1 MLQAAFEYQS
11 LIAELTAMD
20 AVNTSMYDSATALAE
35 AILMA
40 KRATRKTE
48 FILPENI
55 HWESRSVVE
64 NYIKWSGVTL
74 KSVPYSADT
83 GTIDINALKDLISK
97 DTAGVYIQNPN
108 FFGMYEPAVLELR
121 ELLGEKTMMVV
132 GCDLLSLGLIRS
144 PGDYGADIV
153 IGDAQ
158 RFGNPLNFGGPS
170 VGVFATKKEHIRRM
184 PGRIIGLSKDAD
196 GKRAFCM
203 TLQTR
208 EQHIRRDKA
217 TSNICTNQTLCAVSS
232 AVHITAL
239 GKSGFV
245 ELAKQNASAAKRLA
259 RDISDLAGFSA
270 PKFNGHYFN
279 EFVIEVPGDIAVL
292 SEKLYEA
299 GIQGGLVLKDRFPN
313 EEHSMLLAV
322 TETHKDED
330 FQRFVKALQDLSEG
344 GDAK

>member
-40 KRATRKTE
+40 KRATRKKE

-55 HWESRSVVE
+55 HWEVRSVVE
-64 NYIKWSGVTL
+64 NYIKWSGVEL
-74 KSVPYSADT
+74 KPVPYTADT
-83 GTIDINALKDLISK
+83 GTMDINALKDMLSK

-121 ELLGEKTMMVV
+121 EILGDKTMMVV

-153 IGDAQ
+153 VGDAQ
-158 RFGNPLNFGGPS
+158 AFGNPLNYGGPS
-170 VGVFATKKEHIRRM
+170 VGVFATRKEHIRRM
-184 PGRIIGLSKDAD
+184 PGRIIGLTRDAD
-196 GKRAFCM
+196 GKRGFCM

-232 AVHITAL
+232 AVHIAAL
-239 GKSGFV
+239 GKEGFV
-245 ELAKQNASAAKRLA
+245 ALAKQNASKAKQLA
-259 RDISDLAGFSA
+259 RELDGIDGFQA
-270 PKFNGHYFN
+270 PKFKGHFFN
-279 EFVIEVPGDIAVL
+279 EFVTDVPGDVHEL
-292 SEKLYEA
+292 NERLFER
-299 GIQGGLVLKDRFPN
+299 GIQGGLVLRNRFSHEDN
-313 EEHSMLLAV
+313 SMLIAV
-322 TETHKDED
+322 TETHKPED
-330 FQRFVKALQDLSEG
+330 LKRFADAFREISG
-344 GDAK
+344 GGGA